1 MRAKKQR
8 KNLSTPASVS
18 ATEHNPKLPFLAH
31 LLELRKRLFN
41 VALSVILWSIGAYF
55 VQQHIVNMLLKPAHN
70 QQFIYTSVGGGIDF
84 LFRVCLYAGIVFSIP
99 VIVWQVLK
107 YLQPL
112 IKKDAVRFIAGGSV
126 VSGFL
131 AVAGMM
137 FGYFLGL
144 PAALHFLLHQFTTDQ
159 IHPLLTIQSYMSFV
173 TMYML
178 GSAFLFQLPLLLVL
192 INRIKPLQ
200 PKKLLGYERWVILL
214 AFVGGGIMNP
224 SPRVQDQL
232 MLAVPIIL
240 AYQVGVFLVW
250 YMNRR
255 GRSDAKREQLLKDEE
270 QRAQR
275 QSRFAEA
282 QVALQQKMAAQASQ
296 PRAAQQLHPMR
307 AVGAVVA
314 APKPVTASKPLPVHA
329 PVKVHVGKPAAQFV
343 AATPAASRV
352 APAPTTSS
360 TNQQAAQPLHR
371 RPRMNDVASAGRTAI
386 ARPARAAQPQ
396 RRYFNDFT
404 PRRSASP
411 VYRPGTQQNS
421 AEAA

>member
-1 MRAKKQR
+1 MRVKKQR
-8 KNLSTPASVS
+8 KNQSTTASGAVH
-18 ATEHNPKLPFLAH
+18 EHNPKLPFLAH

-55 VQQHIVNMLLKPAHN
+55 VQQHIVNILLKPAHN

-112 IKKDAVRFIAGGSV
+112 IKKDAIRFIAGGSV

-173 TMYML
+173 TLYML

-192 INRIKPLQ
+192 INRIKPLK

-240 AYQVGVFLVW
+240 AYQVGVALVW

-255 GRSDAKREQLLKDEE
+255 GRSDAMREQLLKDEE
-270 QRAQR
+270 QRAAR

-282 QVALQQKMAAQASQ
+282 QIALQQKIAAQAAQ
-296 PRAAQQLHPMR
+296 PRAAQQLQPMR
-307 AVGAVVA
+307 AAVVS
-314 APKPVTASKPLPVHA
+314 APKTVIASKPLSVHA
-329 PVKVHVGKPAAQFV
+329 PVKVH
-343 AATPAASRV
+343 
-352 APAPTTSS
+352 
-360 TNQQAAQPLHR
+360 AQPVHHQPKPVATAVSPSPVATAKHTVAQPQQR
-371 RPRMNDVASAGRTAI
+371 HPRMNDMVSSSRPV
-386 ARPARAAQPQ
+386 ARPVRATQPG
-396 RRYFNDFT
+396 RRYFSDFT
-404 PRRSASP
+404 PRRAAGP
-411 VYRPGTQQNS
+411 AYRPMANPENS

>member
-1 MRAKKQR
+1 VAPR
-8 KNLSTPASVS
+8 
-18 ATEHNPKLPFLAH
+18 EHNPKVPFIEH
-31 LLELRKRLFN
+31 LLELRKRLFYI
-41 VALSVILWSIGAYF
+41 ALSVILWSITAYF
-55 VQQHIVNMLLKPAHN
+55 VQQQIVSALLKPAHN

-84 LFRVCLYAGIVFSIP
+84 LFRVCLYAGIAFSIP
-99 VIVWQVLK
+99 VIVWQTLK

-112 IKKDAVRFIAGGSV
+112 IKKDAVRFIAGGSI

-131 AVAGMM
+131 AIAGML

-144 PAALHFLLHQFTTDQ
+144 PAALHFLLHQFTTSQ

-192 INRIKPLQ
+192 INRIKPLKPQ
-200 PKKLLGYERWVILL
+200 KLLGYERWVILL

-250 YMNRR
+250 FLNRK
-255 GRSDAKREQLLKDEE
+255 GRSAKALTQLEKDEALRTE
-270 QRAQR
+270 R

-282 QVALQQKMAAQASQ
+282 QAALQQKMAAQPQ
-296 PRAAQQLHPMR
+296 PAPLSVQQIQPT
-307 AVGAVVA
+307 AVAPT
-314 APKPVTASKPLPVHA
+314 PKPAQVSMPAKPITSVTVTQSAH
-329 PVKVHVGKPAAQFV
+329 H
-343 AATPAASRV
+343 
-352 APAPTTSS
+352 
-360 TNQQAAQPLHR
+360 
-371 RPRMNDVASAGRTAI
+371 RPRMSDVVPDPTRGVTRSAQ
-386 ARPARAAQPQ
+386 QP
-396 RRYFNDFT
+396 RGRYFSDFT
-404 PRRSASP
+404 PRRAASP
-411 VYRPGTQQNS
+411 VYRPTVNPENS